1 MIKSLLIERFRCFE
15 HTHVDGLGVVNLFS
29 GKNNSGKTALLE
41 ALFLASN
48 PSNNNIIILR
58 RMRQEN
64 LDFVKELPSRAW
76 DNFFF
81 KQENKKE
88 IFLKA
93 QLLDGG
99 IRDIKA
105 SVDESVED
113 VLNYVKDDEERD
125 IVELFNSL
133 SNKEAIKS
141 TLHIDAYFNA
151 KKIMSSV
158 FTASE
163 KGIVARGPSEG
174 PFKRAFLIPANL
186 RSSNK
191 FLATEFDKAKF
202 EGNAHVLLE
211 AFQIIDP
218 LVESIDTYKIGDTTI
233 YLKRKN
239 EKPMPIA
246 MFGDA
251 INKVADFVLSIVNNQ
266 GCTILIDE
274 IENGI
279 HYTNQ
284 ESLWG
289 MMFKL
294 ARRFDVQM
302 FTTTH
307 SKEMTDAFV
316 RAAKNLDDPNAASFF
331 ELARH
336 AVTDQIIANRIGIET
351 LDYKLENNKPFRGEP
366 RP

>member
-1 MIKSLLIERFRCFE
+1 M
-15 HTHVDGLGVVNLFS
+15 VNLFS

-41 ALFLASN
+41 ALFLANN
-48 PSNNNIIILR
+48 PSNTNVLYLYKVIR
-58 RMRQEN
+58 RED

-88 IFLKA
+88 IFLRAK
-93 QLLDGG
+93 LSDGG
-99 IRDIKA
+99 TRDIRA
-105 SVDESVED
+105 SVDESID
-113 VLNYVKDDEERD
+113 DFLNYVEGEEEKDNDV
-125 IVELFNSL
+125 VELFNTL
-133 SNKEAIKS
+133 SNKETIKS
-141 TLHIDAYFNA
+141 TLHVNVIFNE
-151 KKIMSSV
+151 KTIMSSV
-158 FTASE
+158 FIASE
-163 KGIVARGPSEG
+163 KGIVARGSSEQ
-174 PFKRAFLIPANL
+174 PFKRAFLIPANMRL
-186 RSSNK
+186 SNK
-191 FLATEFDKAKF
+191 LLATQFDKAKF
-202 EGNAHVLLE
+202 EGNGDVLLE

-218 LVESIDTYKIGDTTI
+218 LIESIDTYKIGGTTI

-289 MMFKL
+289 IMFKL
-294 ARRFDVQM
+294 ARRFGVQI

-316 RAAKNLDDPNAASFF
+316 RAAKNLDDPNAAGFF

-336 AVTDQIIANRIGIET
+336 AVTNQIIANRIGIET

-366 RP
+366 RS